1 MAGLN
6 PAAGALSDT
15 RVDGSAHRNSPKPTQ
30 MARALDVLITD
41 KPPVLGTRTLEEE
54 KDARLAHLEQKRYDA
69 AARNRAHQRE
79 RYLASK
85 RKEALTEAMTRVT
98 EALSLCR
105 RLFALFQQPLPTLDA
120 LSEQSELE
128 RLDSKLMHPM
138 ATATVELSQMLPDMA
153 TQWIEA
159 TRTQTACTCDR
170 RRAETE
176 KTH

>member
-69 AARNRAHQRE
+69 AARNRAHQLHTNAKDISQAKE
-79 RYLASK
+79 RKL
-85 RKEALTEAMTRVT
+85 LP
-98 EALSLCR
+98 R
-105 RLFALFQQPLPTLDA
+105 R
-120 LSEQSELE
+120 
-128 RLDSKLMHPM
+128 
-138 ATATVELSQMLPDMA
+138 
-153 TQWIEA
+153 
-159 TRTQTACTCDR
+159 
-170 RRAETE
+170 
-176 KTH
+176 